1 MTRSKT
7 DFMPLARQKGS
18 VIQALVDEVLVD
30 DLERHRAHGLNPV
43 EAVTRD
49 LGDGHTSVAQMVPQ
63 LRANGFTMVTD
74 GVSYSLRQLGEVHLL
89 ENRVPEGAGLSR
101 RQVLRRVGMAAA
113 VGLPVVASILAPT
126 AVEAGSCM
134 GSGQPYVSLPLID

>member
-1 MTRSKT
+1 
-7 DFMPLARQKGS
+7 MPLARQKGS

-30 DLERHRAHGLNPV
+30 DLERHRAHCLNPV
-43 EAVTRD
+43 EAATRD